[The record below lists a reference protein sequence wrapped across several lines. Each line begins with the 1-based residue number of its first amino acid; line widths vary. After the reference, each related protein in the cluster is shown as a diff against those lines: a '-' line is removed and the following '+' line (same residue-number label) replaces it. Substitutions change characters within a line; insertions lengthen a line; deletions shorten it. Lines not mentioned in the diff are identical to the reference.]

1 MDNQTLLLILLGL
14 AAIAVVVLSIL
25 LLRAAAHRAAA
36 AVVGE
41 ERDRLAQQLQAERDA
56 ARTQAAQANQLSGQ
70 LGALREELQGRDA
83 AIQRAEAALAEQ
95 QRRAEEANV
104 AARDAS
110 ARLTQS
116 EAGRT
121 ALQRQHDA
129 LTTEL
134 QGAQQRLSVLTR
146 EHADATAHLKH
157 AREANAEMRRF
168 LDEAQEK
175 LKGSFAEL
183 AGKVFEERGQQF
195 EKNVREVTLQ
205 GKDNLDALLKPFSD
219 RLGEFRARVD
229 TLYAEESKE
238 RSALVGAVTEMK
250 ALNQTMADRADALT
264 RALKGN
270 SRVRGDWGELM
281 LESVLRGSG
290 LEEGKEYE
298 KQVGTRDEDGR
309 ALRPDVIVRLPDE
322 RLVVIDSKVNLVAW
336 QEAMNSVDEAELHSA
351 ALRRHA
357 EGLRQHVRDLAERN
371 YPRALGDKALDVTVA
386 FVPIEGALSAALG
399 ADGDLQGF
407 AFERKVVFASPNTLM
422 ALLRVVDRLWS
433 RDRSQ
438 RRAMQ
443 IADVGGKLLDAL
455 NAFVGQF
462 KQVGKRIEDAGDAY
476 STALRRLESS
486 QGVFQRGRRLVELG
500 VRSRKTLADEL
511 KMDTSELLELGAD
524 ESSSEEGEDE

>member
-1 MDNQTLLLILLGL
+1 MDAQTLLLILLGL
-14 AAIAVVVLSIL
+14 AMAAIVPLVIL
-25 LLRAAAHRAAA
+25 LLRATTHRASAV
-36 AVVGE
+36 VVGE
-41 ERDRLAQQLQAERDA
+41 ERDRLSQQLQAERDA
-56 ARTQAAQANQLSGQ
+56 ARAQMAETNRLSGQ
-70 LGALREELQGRDA
+70 LGALREELQGRDMT
-83 AIQRAEAALAEQ
+83 IQRIQAALAEQ
-95 QRRAEEANV
+95 QLRAEEANI

-110 ARLTQS
+110 TRLTQS
-116 EAGRT
+116 ETGRA

-129 LTTEL
+129 LVAEF
-134 QGAQQRLSVLTR
+134 QGVQQQVSRLTR

-157 AREANAEMRRF
+157 ANEANAEMHRF
-168 LDEAQEK
+168 LDEAQVK

-183 AGKVFEERGQQF
+183 AGKVFDERGQQF
-195 EKNVREVTLQ
+195 EKNVREATLQ
-205 GKDNLDALLKPFSD
+205 GKDNLDALLKPFAD
-219 RLGEFRARVD
+219 RLGEFRTRVD

-250 ALNQTMADRADALT
+250 SLNQTMADRADALT

-270 SRVRGDWGELM
+270 ARVRGDWGELM

-309 ALRPDVIVRLPDE
+309 ALRPDVIVSLPDE

-336 QEAMNSVDEAELHSA
+336 QEAMNSADDAEFHSA

-357 EGLRQHVRDLAERN
+357 EGLRQHVKDLAERN
-371 YPRALGDKALDVTVA
+371 YPRALGEKALDVTVA

-399 ADGDLQGF
+399 ADGDLQSF

-433 RDRSQ
+433 RDKSQ

-455 NAFVGQF
+455 NAFVGEF
-462 KQVGKRIEDAGDAY
+462 KHVGKQIEDAGDAY
-476 STALRRLESS
+476 ATAVRRLESS
-486 QGVFQRGRRLVELG
+486 QGVFQRGRRLAELG
-500 VRSRKTLADEL
+500 VRSKKALANELKSDAPEFLELSADEPPGV
-511 KMDTSELLELGAD
+511 DGDD
-524 ESSSEEGEDE
+524 E